1 MRTLVSKFNQKQFV
15 QNILIEVIADLLM
28 LALGVGIGYFFKTM
42 YF

>member
-15 QNILIEVIADLLM
+15 KNLLIEVTADMFM
-28 LALGVGIGYFFKTM
+28 LALGLGIGYFFKTM